1 MAAYLEVANPKLAA
15 RLEQGKTYKSS
26 CLKNSR
32 QVISARDTA
41 SSAFFRANLVLMLL
55 MLASIFSYIFLSNF
69 LVSREYILG
78 LRKQQLSQLS
88 AELLNENARRNRI
101 DDLLSFVQASGM
113 VEGRDINAVLEEN
126 GVALSGNRY

>member
-15 RLEQGKTYKSS
+15 RLEQGKTYESS

>member
-1 MAAYLEVANPKLAA
+1 M
-15 RLEQGKTYKSS
+15 
-26 CLKNSR
+26 
-32 QVISARDTA
+32 
-41 SSAFFRANLVLMLL
+41 LMLL

-69 LVSREYILG
+69 LVSRKYILG

>member
-1 MAAYLEVANPKLAA
+1 LAAYLEVANPKLAA
-15 RLEQGKTYKSS
+15 RLEQGKTYESS